1 MSAKSKNQPLTAWQ
15 EMGQNCLAGR
25 IRVLSR
31 AVSAIFD
38 EAMRHHGFTVPQMNI
53 MACVASIG
61 EARPSRVSEILHMD
75 HTTTSRNLER
85 MIKNGWVEYVP
96 DADGRAKPVRVTAAG
111 KRLMKKALPDWR
123 LAQKQAENFLGQET
137 AAAVAGRVGQMWSR
151 AADQSE

>member
-1 MSAKSKNQPLTAWQ
+1 MAANSKKQPRTAWQ

-53 MACVASIG
+53 MACVASFT
-61 EARPSRVSEILHMD
+61 EVRPSRVSEILHMD
-75 HTTTSRNLER
+75 HTTTSRNMER
-85 MIKNGWVEYVP
+85 MIKNGWLEYVT
-96 DADGRAKPVRVTAAG
+96 DADGRAKTVRITAAG

-123 LAQKQAENFLGQET
+123 KAQKKAEEFLGQET
-137 AAAVAGRVGQMWSR
+137 AAAVTGRVGQLWARGNNPSK
-151 AADQSE
+151 